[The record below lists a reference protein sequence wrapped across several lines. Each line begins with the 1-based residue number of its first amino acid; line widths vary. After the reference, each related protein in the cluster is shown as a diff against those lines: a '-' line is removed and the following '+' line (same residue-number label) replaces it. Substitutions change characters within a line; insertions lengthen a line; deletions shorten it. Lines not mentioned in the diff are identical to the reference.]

1 MELGS
6 RSVTAHLLVGL
17 DLLTALLVVVALT
30 RPSGPLWLTGTA
42 VLCFSAAWVVV
53 RLRVRVIDHPMDARG
68 RWWPGGFAATVLLAG
83 YVAMLLTS
91 EAGMWLAFPL
101 MLLQLHL
108 LGPRSGVVAVT
119 ATTIAAVVL
128 GATIRG
134 YTAIGY
140 VLGPV
145 VGAMVAVASV
155 ISLESLAR
163 SLVERQQALDELKQ
177 AQERLL
183 EAESERS
190 RAQER
195 AIMARDLHDTIAQ
208 DLSAID
214 LHLRRVAALVEPD
227 GPAAVAVAAAQQ
239 AATEGLDQ
247 ARRFVAGEAAGSSR
261 SSVLSAIRH
270 AAERAE
276 ADSAGRTTIEVSSE
290 GDEPTSLGPLP
301 TELLRMT
308 QSALSNVVR
317 HAQAAHSW
325 VALTWEPGRV
335 LLDISDDGIGFVPDR
350 VGESPSGGFGLPAL
364 RARVRDLGGTIGIES
379 VPGEGTVI
387 AISLPLP
394 QEGVAR

>member
-1 MELGS
+1 LGS
-6 RSVTAHLLVGL
+6 KAVTAHLLVGL

-30 RPSGPLWLTGTA
+30 RPTGPVWLTWLAACGFA
-42 VLCFSAAWVVV
+42 AAWAVV

-68 RWWPGGFAATVLLAG
+68 RWWPGGFASAVLLAG
-83 YVAMLLTS
+83 YVGMLLAS

-119 ATTIAAVVL
+119 ATTVAAVVL

-163 SLVERQQALDELKQ
+163 SLVERQRALDELKE
-177 AQERLL
+177 AQEQLL

-239 AATEGLDQ
+239 AAAEGLDQ
-247 ARRFVAGEAAGSSR
+247 ARRFVAGEATTQSR
-261 SSVLSAIRH
+261 SSVLAAIRH

-276 ADSAGRTTIEVSSE
+276 ADSAGRTTIEVAAEGSE
-290 GDEPTSLGPLP
+290 PATPGALP

-317 HAQAAHSW
+317 HAQAPHAW
-325 VALTWEPGRV
+325 VTLAWEPGRV
-335 LLDISDDGIGFVPDR
+335 LLDISDDGVGFVPDA
-350 VGESPSGGFGLPAL
+350 VGERTSGGFGLPAL
-364 RARVRDLGGTIGIES
+364 RARVADLGGTIGIES
-379 VPGEGTVI
+379 VPGEGTAI
-387 AISLPLP
+387 AISLPIP
-394 QEGVAR
+394 SQEVVR